1 MLSAFKGNM
10 LQHLQAEL
18 RFGYQILLRQSINR
32 LSTYGELIQ

>member
-18 RFGYQILLRQSINR
+18 RFGYQILLRQSIDI
-32 LSTYGELIQ
+32 STYGEIIP